1 MNNRVLVMTSELQ
14 LMIYKSIACGLAFHA
29 SAHPALIS
37 HNVTLMKNIFVWINV
52 SFSLKNTLLVFIIK
66 VSPYEE
72 K

>member
-52 SFSLKNTLLVFIIK
+52 SLKNTLLVFIIK